1 MRMEA
6 ANGISEPS
14 FVYFS
19 LILTKDFGF
28 VSIRPLVLNAG
39 AVSPVLRRR
48 FRPERDVDFLD
59 AVDGTG

>member
-6 ANGISEPS
+6 VNGISEPS

-28 VSIRPLVLNAG
+28 VSIRPFGFECRCRFAG
-39 AVSPVLRRR
+39 FTTSLPA
-48 FRPERDVDFLD
+48 
-59 AVDGTG
+59 

>member
-6 ANGISEPS
+6 VNGISEPS

-39 AVSPVLRRR
+39 AVSPVL
-48 FRPERDVDFLD
+48 
-59 AVDGTG
+59 